1 MNSVRFA
8 FAVSM
13 ALFAVPASAQS
24 APNFLDGDYWSRQ
37 SLSLE
42 QEKVRG
48 LLENGKVEAAL
59 ARLAPMAERGDM
71 WAQAVLG
78 AELYKRG
85 DVRALHWI
93 EAAATQGHAPSA
105 LFMGAAYANG
115 EGFDRG
121 RAIARGWL
129 LLAAR
134 RGDRVVIR
142 DGHRMMRALPR
153 ATSS

>member
-8 FAVSM
+8 FAVSL
-13 ALFAVPASAQS
+13 ALLAVPATAQS
-24 APNFLDGDYWSRQ
+24 TPNFLEGDYWSRQ
-37 SLSLE
+37 SLSLD

-85 DVRALHWI
+85 DARALHWI

-105 LFMGAAYANG
+105 LFMGAAYAKG
-115 EGFDRG
+115 EGFERDP
-121 RAIARGWL
+121 AIARGWL

-142 DGHRMMRALPR
+142 DAYRMMRQLDKI
-153 ATSS
+153 S